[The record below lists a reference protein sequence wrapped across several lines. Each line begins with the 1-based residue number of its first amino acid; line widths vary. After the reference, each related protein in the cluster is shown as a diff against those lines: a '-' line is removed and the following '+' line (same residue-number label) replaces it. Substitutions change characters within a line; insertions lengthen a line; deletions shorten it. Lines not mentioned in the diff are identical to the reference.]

1 VSHVARCAFIALLV
15 IPGFVS
21 AADKVA
27 AIVNGEALTVAELDA
42 AVAQLPAPTPPPSA
56 VEARQRR
63 VETLNVL
70 IDDKLV
76 RQFLRQQGPKVEPAE
91 VEKQLAA
98 LEAGQK
104 REGKTLDAY
113 LKEAGLT
120 VAQVKENLRL
130 MLQLAKYV
138 ESRATEERL
147 RAYFEVNRDLF
158 DKTTVRASHIVRRVA
173 ATALPAERQQAVEKL
188 RAVRAE
194 LAAGKIDFA
203 SAAKAHSQCP
213 SSAQG
218 GDLGYIVRKFQVDE
232 AFARSAFAMK
242 VGEVSD
248 VVETEAGYHLIW
260 VTDRKP
266 GKAARYEEVAAD
278 VRDCFEAELKQN
290 LLTELRKR
298 AKIEIKL
305 KD

>member
-1 VSHVARCAFIALLV
+1 VSRAARCALFALLV
-15 IPGFVS
+15 APGVVA

-27 AIVNGEALTVAELDA
+27 AVVNGEPLPVAELDA
-42 AVAQLPAPTPPPSA
+42 AVSHLPSPAAPLSA
-56 VEARQRR
+56 VQVRQRR
-63 VETLNVL
+63 LEALNVL

-76 RQFLRQQGPKVEPAE
+76 RQFLRQQGPKVELAE

-104 REGKTLDAY
+104 REGKTLDQY

-120 VAQVKENLRL
+120 AAQVKENFRL

-158 DKTTVRASHIVRRVA
+158 DQTTVKASHIVLRVA
-173 ATALPAERQQAVEKL
+173 ATAPPAERQQAAEKL
-188 RAVRAE
+188 RAVRAD
-194 LAAGKIDFA
+194 LASGKTDFA

-213 SSAQG
+213 SAAQG
-218 GDLGYIVRKFQVDE
+218 GDVGYIVRKFQVDE
-232 AFARSAFAMK
+232 AFARAAFAMK

-266 GKAARYEEVAAD
+266 GKPTRYEEAAPD
-278 VRDCFEAELKQN
+278 VRECFEAEFKQN
-290 LLTELRKR
+290 LLTELRKK

-305 KD
+305 K